1 MRQCITC
8 IFSRE
13 WSPRVRRDP
22 WRLTVEAPT
31 LSALCSTPQTPLR
44 IRGLRPSLTVW
55 GRRDGGHNGEHE
67 GRSGWMFPTGAPFAS
82 FPTYSLTI
90 MHSRMS
96 RYLASFATALLLFA
110 MTLPVA
116 QAQMGMSPAKIG
128 LRGGLTQATL
138 YGDDIAKSDF
148 RPGFTGG
155 LFFTYR
161 ANKAFSIQPEVLYSV
176 RGGKNVDLDA
186 TTAEESIRARHD
198 FLEIPV
204 LLKLTAPLNKIK
216 PRLFVGP
223 AIGFLLNSEL
233 NGADADDSFKSV
245 DWGRTGHKR
254 GPRHGRRPRR
264 NCPRRALQPG
274 PRQSGGHRGPRCRP
288 NERPHRHS

>member
-1 MRQCITC
+1 
-8 IFSRE
+8 
-13 WSPRVRRDP
+13 
-22 WRLTVEAPT
+22 
-31 LSALCSTPQTPLR
+31 
-44 IRGLRPSLTVW
+44 
-55 GRRDGGHNGEHE
+55 
-67 GRSGWMFPTGAPFAS
+67 
-82 FPTYSLTI
+82 
-90 MHSRMS
+90 MS

-128 LRGGLTQATL
+128 IRGGLTQATL

-186 TTAEESIRARHD
+186 TAAEESIRARHD

-233 NGADADDSFKSV
+233 DGADADDSFKSV
-245 DWGRTGHKR
+245 DFGAVIGGELAINVGRGTG
-254 GPRHGRRPRR
+254 GVLDEIALDGRY
-264 NCPRRALQPG
+264 NLGLVNLGDTEALDAVRTSALTG
-274 PRQSGGHRGPRCRP
+274 TLSLRF
-288 NERPHRHS
+288 NL